1 MKCNQFRPVD
11 LVWCR
16 HCKDV
21 YASPD
26 CTEGV
31 CIHMMEDTHAREY
44 LSEHY
49 PGAVLAWRTWLEEE
63 ARTSADRISES
74 AHEREKE

>member
-1 MKCNQFRPVD
+1 
-11 LVWCR
+11 
-16 HCKDV
+16 
-21 YASPD
+21 
-26 CTEGV
+26 
-31 CIHMMEDTHAREY
+31 MMEDAQAREY